1 MLARTV
7 LRQAVRALRT
17 PLPLRLAPRQG
28 SALARSL
35 PSSGVAHF
43 SLGQPQQSE
52 ESAKPATPEM
62 GGGNPPPPASASAS
76 ASASPEKESAE
87 ASSGSGSESSS
98 DEEMSEMQAK
108 LEAVEADV
116 AELRA
121 KLAAQETKEKS
132 LVSEI
137 AYLAA
142 ERNNLVTRY
151 KK

>member
-62 GGGNPPPPASASAS
+62 GGGNPPPPASAS
-76 ASASPEKESAE
+76 PEKESAE
-87 ASSGSGSESSS
+87 AGSGSGSESSS

>member
-76 ASASPEKESAE
+76 ASPEKESAE
-87 ASSGSGSESSS
+87 AGSGSGSESSS

>member
-1 MLARTV
+1 MLTM
-7 LRQAVRALRT
+7 VRFA
-17 PLPLRLAPRQG
+17 
-28 SALARSL
+28 ALAACFAL
-35 PSSGVAHF
+35 IAVV
-43 SLGQPQQSE
+43 
-52 ESAKPATPEM
+52 PAIADVEQDQERI
-62 GGGNPPPPASASAS
+62 ALAW
-76 ASASPEKESAE
+76 
-87 ASSGSGSESSS
+87 
-98 DEEMSEMQAK
+98 
-108 LEAVEADV
+108 VEAHNANDPAVV

>member
-76 ASASPEKESAE
+76 PEKESAE
-87 ASSGSGSESSS
+87 AGSGSGSESSS